1 MHSLGRCYNEDMES
15 PSVAVPSDPLEWL
28 SEVLAEAARYGAS
41 DVHLRARNHP
51 ILRVDGVLR
60 ALDDRPRL
68 TVERVAEIGEAIMDA
83 RQRTLFARDR
93 QVDLSRGFKGIGRVR
108 ANIFLQRGTVA
119 LVLRVIHSVVPP
131 LASLGLPEMVSKL
144 TQVERGLVLVTGA
157 SGSGKTTT
165 LAALVNEINLTQTKH
180 VLTIE
185 DPIEFLFAEQ
195 KSLITQ
201 REIGVDAATFQE
213 AMRAALREDPDVIL
227 LGEMRDIETIETALQ
242 AAETGHLV
250 LATAHAP
257 AAPEAVNRLITA
269 FPAEAQAGVRVKVA
283 QNLKAVVSQRLLP
296 RPDGH
301 GRAVACEVLT
311 VSTLARELIADPARI
326 KDLPELLKR
335 GSIHEGMLAFDA
347 CLLALVKAKRIAP
360 AVALQYASSA
370 NDLRLKIE
378 GF

>member
-1 MHSLGRCYNEDMES
+1 MHFSGGCYNEGMES
-15 PSVAVPSDPLEWL
+15 AGVAVTNEPLEWL
-28 SEVLAEAARYGAS
+28 SAVLAEAARYGAS

-51 ILRVDGVLR
+51 ILRVDGALR

-68 TVERVAEIGEAIMDA
+68 TVERVAEIGEAMMDA
-83 RQRTLFARDR
+83 RQRALFARDQ

-131 LASLGLPEMVSKL
+131 LGSLGLPEMVAKL

-201 REIGVDAATFQE
+201 REIGVDATNFHE

-242 AAETGHLV
+242 AAETGHFV

-269 FPAEAQAGVRVKVA
+269 FSAEAQAGIRVKVA
-283 QNLKAVVSQRLLP
+283 QNLKAVVTQRLLP
-296 RPDGH
+296 RSDGQ
-301 GRAVACEVLT
+301 GRALACEVLT
-311 VSTLARELIADPARI
+311 ISALARELIADSARI

-335 GSIHEGMLAFDA
+335 GSIHDGMLSFDA

-360 AVALQYASSA
+360 AVALQYASSP

>member
-1 MHSLGRCYNEDMES
+1 MES
-15 PSVAVPSDPLEWL
+15 ATAAVTNEPLEWL
-28 SEVLAEAARYGAS
+28 SAVLAEAARYGAS

-51 ILRVDGVLR
+51 VLRVDGVLR

-68 TVERVAEIGEAIMDA
+68 TVERVAEIGEAMMDA
-83 RQRTLFARDR
+83 RQRALFARDQ
-93 QVDLSRGFKGIGRVR
+93 QVDMSRGFKGIGRVR

-131 LASLGLPEMVSKL
+131 LGSLGLPEMVAKL

-165 LAALVNEINLTQTKH
+165 VAALVNEINLTQTKH

-201 REIGVDAATFQE
+201 REIGVDAPNFHE

-250 LATAHAP
+250 VATAHAP

-269 FPAEAQAGVRVKVA
+269 FSAEAQAGIRVKVA
-283 QNLKAVVSQRLLP
+283 QNLKAVVTQRLLP
-296 RPDGH
+296 RADGQ
-301 GRAVACEVLT
+301 GRALACELLT
-311 VSTLARELIADPARI
+311 ISALARELIADPARI

-335 GSIHEGMLAFDA
+335 GSVHDGMLSFDA

-360 AVALQYASSA
+360 AVALQYASSP

>member
-1 MHSLGRCYNEDMES
+1 MSEPVL
-15 PSVAVPSDPLEWL
+15 PDPLEFMAQI
-28 SEVLAEAARYGAS
+28 LAEASRVGAS

-51 ILRVDGVLR
+51 VVRVDGMLR
-60 ALDDRPRL
+60 ALDQFPRL
-68 TVERVAEIGEAIMDA
+68 SIEQVEQLGRAMMNA
-83 RQRTLFARDR
+83 RQLAIFERER

-108 ANIFLQRGTVA
+108 ANIFFQRGTIA
-119 LVLRVIHSVVPP
+119 LVLRVIHGVVPP
-131 LASLGLPEMVSKL
+131 FASLGLPDIVARL
-144 TQVERGLVLVTGA
+144 TTLERGLVLVTGA

-165 LAALVNEINLTQTKH
+165 MAALVNEINRQHTKH

-195 KSLITQ
+195 RSLITQ
-201 REIGVDAATFQE
+201 REIGVDAPSFQE

-227 LGEMRDIETIETALQ
+227 LGEMRDIETIETALR

-269 FPAEAQAGVRVKVA
+269 FPPEAQAGVRVKVA
-283 QNLKAVVSQRLLP
+283 QNVRAVVSQRLLP
-296 RPDGH
+296 RANGQ

-311 VSTLARELIADPARI
+311 ISALAREMILDPARI
-326 KDLPELLKR
+326 KDLPDLLKR
-335 GSIHEGMLAFDA
+335 GSVNDGMLGFDA
-347 CLLALVKAKRIAP
+347 SLLSLVTAGEITP
-360 AVALQYASSA
+360 ATALQYASSPT
-370 NDLRLKIE
+370 DLRLKIE